1 MLEEQNRVPL
11 ISQLLETWIQG
22 EVSQNY
28 QLANYSN
35 AAAILFQKMKQLNWV
50 GFYLYDEESD
60 KLVVGPFLGKPAV
73 ALISPES
80 GVVGKAFSAQK
91 TIIVSDVHSFSGHIV
106 CDPESKSEIVVPIIT
121 RDGKRLGVLD
131 IDSPELNRFTLED
144 QVSLEHF
151 VQTLLEYVYK

>member
-1 MLEEQNRVPL
+1 MPAGYLAHPFKEIQNNDYDA
-11 ISQLLETWIQG
+11 LLYCKTNIAGFFFDGFLNVSHERKLTTTSSPVETG
-22 EVSQNY
+22 
-28 QLANYSN
+28 
-35 AAAILFQKMKQLNWV
+35 AAIVDHAYVEPAKITMK
-50 GFYLYDEESD
+50 
-60 KLVVGPFLGKPAV
+60 
-73 ALISPES
+73 
-80 GVVGKAFSAQK
+80 
-91 TIIVSDVHSFSGHIV
+91 IIVSDVHSFSGHIV